1 MSGPAGLG
9 AVARPRMMRVGFSG
23 LLLEFDDTASRMAWN
38 REIQRDPVHGMVD
51 AVMAAESIL
60 LTFVDPV
67 ALMLAGMSLQ
77 GREPEPLAEDAAR
90 LVTIPVVYDGE
101 DLAHAAELAGLSVDA
116 LIDAHTRIDW
126 LADFAGFAPGFMY
139 LKPRDLKGA
148 PVIEVPRRDSPR
160 TRVPEGS
167 VALAG
172 QQSAVY
178 PQPTPGGWQ
187 LIGSTVERMWDVD
200 REQPS
205 LLVPGDTVRFEA
217 VRQHATVTSAGAGTD
232 ADVADDAASSGA
244 GAADATA
251 DANDAV
257 VARIVVDATGPQALI
272 QDVGRP
278 AAGSLGVGQAGAADV
293 WGLAEANNAV
303 GNHAGAATV
312 EFLLGNAKFTAQ
324 DDVTLALGGAV
335 GPAQILQDGK
345 PVGDAPVGEAFE
357 LAAGASLQIGFTTE
371 GMRGYLAVK
380 GGFAAEEVLGS
391 RSTDTM
397 SGLGPKPLAVGDVL
411 GVLAPVDDA
420 AEADDAVEA
429 ADTDPAEADVIEPV
443 DYPIAGEVTV
453 LRYSPGPRDD
463 WFGPEGLE
471 HFEEAVWEVSTESN
485 RVGARLK
492 PAEGAEPL
500 KRIRSGELATEGMV
514 PGALQVPPNGEPVLF
529 LADHPVTGGYPVIG
543 VVLEADIRLAA
554 QLPPG
559 ALVQFERV
567 SGD

>member
-1 MSGPAGLG
+1 MSGPGAALG
-9 AVARPRMMRVGFSG
+9 AVASPRMMRVGFSG

-51 AVMAAESIL
+51 SVMAAESIL

-77 GREPEPLAEDAAR
+77 GRDPEPLAEDAAR

-217 VRQHATVTSAGAGTD
+217 VREHATVTSAGAGAD

-244 GAADATA
+244 DAASDA
-251 DANDAV
+251 

-278 AAGSLGVGQAGAADV
+278 AVGSLGVGQAGAADV

-303 GNHAGAATV
+303 GNHAGAAAV

-345 PVGDAPVGEAFE
+345 AVGDAPVGEAFE
-357 LAAGASLQIGFTTE
+357 LAAGATLQIGFTTE

-397 SGLGPKPLAVGDVL
+397 SGLGPKPLAAGDVL
-411 GVLAPVDDA
+411 CVLAPDDGG
-420 AEADDAVEA
+420 AEEQ
-429 ADTDPAEADVIEPV
+429 TDDVIEPV
-443 DYPIAGEVTV
+443 KYPIAGEVTV

>member
-1 MSGPAGLG
+1 MSGPGAALG
-9 AVARPRMMRVGFSG
+9 AVASPRMMRVGFSG

-51 AVMAAESIL
+51 SVMAAESIL

-77 GREPEPLAEDAAR
+77 GRDPEPLAEDAAR

-217 VRQHATVTSAGAGTD
+217 VREHATVTSAGAGAD

-244 GAADATA
+244 DAASDA
-251 DANDAV
+251 

-278 AAGSLGVGQAGAADV
+278 AVGSLGVGQAGAADV

-303 GNHAGAATV
+303 GNHAGAAAV

-345 PVGDAPVGEAFE
+345 AVGDAPVGEAFE
-357 LAAGASLQIGFTTE
+357 LAAGATLQIGFTTE
-371 GMRGYLAVK
+371 GMRGYLAV
-380 GGFAAEEVLGS
+380 
-391 RSTDTM
+391 
-397 SGLGPKPLAVGDVL
+397 
-411 GVLAPVDDA
+411 
-420 AEADDAVEA
+420 
-429 ADTDPAEADVIEPV
+429 
-443 DYPIAGEVTV
+443 
-453 LRYSPGPRDD
+453 
-463 WFGPEGLE
+463 
-471 HFEEAVWEVSTESN
+471 
-485 RVGARLK
+485 
-492 PAEGAEPL
+492 
-500 KRIRSGELATEGMV
+500 
-514 PGALQVPPNGEPVLF
+514 
-529 LADHPVTGGYPVIG
+529 
-543 VVLEADIRLAA
+543 
-554 QLPPG
+554 
-559 ALVQFERV
+559 
-567 SGD
+567 

>member
-1 MSGPAGLG
+1 MSGPGAALG

-77 GREPEPLAEDAAR
+77 GRDPEPLAEDAAR

-217 VRQHATVTSAGAGTD
+217 VREHATVTSAGAGAD
-232 ADVADDAASSGA
+232 ADVADDAASSGVD
-244 GAADATA
+244 AADATA

-278 AAGSLGVGQAGAADV
+278 AVGSLGVGQAGAADV

-303 GNHAGAATV
+303 GNHAGAAAV
-312 EFLLGNAKFTAQ
+312 EFLLGNAKLTAQ

-335 GPAQILQDGK
+335 GSAQILQDGK
-345 PVGDAPVGEAFE
+345 AVGEAPVGEAFE
-357 LAAGASLQIGFTTE
+357 LAAGATLQIGFTTE

-397 SGLGPKPLAVGDVL
+397 SGLGPKPLAAGDVL
-411 GVLAPVDDA
+411 EVLAPADGG
-420 AEADDAVEA
+420 AEEQ
-429 ADTDPAEADVIEPV
+429 TDDVIEPV
-443 DYPIAGEVTV
+443 EYPIAGEVTV

-500 KRIRSGELATEGMV
+500 HRIRSGELATEGMV
-514 PGALQVPPNGEPVLF
+514 TGALQVPPNGEPVLF

-567 SGD
+567 SGV

>member
-1 MSGPAGLG
+1 MSGPGAALG
-9 AVARPRMMRVGFSG
+9 AVARPRMMRVGFLG

-77 GREPEPLAEDAAR
+77 GRDPEPLAEDAAR

-187 LIGSTVERMWDVD
+187 LIGSTAERMWDVD

-217 VRQHATVTSAGAGTD
+217 VREHATVTSAGDHAD
-232 ADVADDAASSGA
+232 AADDGASSGA
-244 GAADATA
+244 DAASDA
-251 DANDAV
+251 

-278 AAGSLGVGQAGAADV
+278 AVGSLGVGQAGAADV

-303 GNHAGAATV
+303 GNHAGAAAV

-397 SGLGPKPLAVGDVL
+397 SGLGPKPLAAGDVL
-411 GVLAPVDDA
+411 CVLAPDDGG
-420 AEADDAVEA
+420 AEEQ
-429 ADTDPAEADVIEPV
+429 TDDVIEPV
-443 DYPIAGEVTV
+443 EYPIAGEVTV

-567 SGD
+567 SGV

>member
-1 MSGPAGLG
+1 MSGPGAALG
-9 AVARPRMMRVGFSG
+9 AVASPRMMRVGFSG

-51 AVMAAESIL
+51 SVMAAESIL

-77 GREPEPLAEDAAR
+77 GRDPEPLAEDAAR

-187 LIGSTVERMWDVD
+187 LIGSTAERMWDVD

-217 VRQHATVTSAGAGTD
+217 VREHATVTSAGAGADVD
-232 ADVADDAASSGA
+232 AVAADDTDVADD
-244 GAADATA
+244 
-251 DANDAV
+251 V

-278 AAGSLGVGQAGAADV
+278 AVGSLGVGQAGAADV

-303 GNHAGAATV
+303 GNHAGAAAV

-335 GPAQILQDGK
+335 GPAQIMQDGK
-345 PVGDAPVGEAFE
+345 PVGEAPVGEAFE
-357 LAAGASLQIGFTTE
+357 LAAGATLQIGFTTE

-397 SGLGPKPLAVGDVL
+397 SGLGPKPLAAGDVL
-411 GVLAPVDDA
+411 GVLAPADGG
-420 AEADDAVEA
+420 AEEQ
-429 ADTDPAEADVIEPV
+429 TDDVIEPV
-443 DYPIAGEVTV
+443 KYPIAGEVTV

-492 PAEGAEPL
+492 PADGAEPL

-514 PGALQVPPNGEPVLF
+514 TGALQVPPNGEPVLF

-559 ALVQFERV
+559 SLVQFERV
-567 SGD
+567 SGV

>member
-1 MSGPAGLG
+1 MSGPGAALG
-9 AVARPRMMRVGFSG
+9 AVASPRMMRVGFSG

-51 AVMAAESIL
+51 SVMAAESIL

-77 GREPEPLAEDAAR
+77 GRDPEPLAEDAAR

-187 LIGSTVERMWDVD
+187 LIGSTAERMWDVD

-217 VRQHATVTSAGAGTD
+217 VREHATVTSAGAGADVDAVAADDTD
-232 ADVADDAASSGA
+232 AADD
-244 GAADATA
+244 
-251 DANDAV
+251 V

-278 AAGSLGVGQAGAADV
+278 AVGSLGVGQAGAADV

-303 GNHAGAATV
+303 GNHAGAAAV

-335 GPAQILQDGK
+335 GPAQIMQDGK
-345 PVGDAPVGEAFE
+345 PVGEAPVGEAFE
-357 LAAGASLQIGFTTE
+357 LAAGATLQIGFTTE

-391 RSTDTM
+391 RSTDAM
-397 SGLGPKPLAVGDVL
+397 SGLGPKPLAAGDVL
-411 GVLAPVDDA
+411 GVLAPADGG
-420 AEADDAVEA
+420 AEEQ
-429 ADTDPAEADVIEPV
+429 TDDVIEPV
-443 DYPIAGEVTV
+443 KYPIAGEVTV

-492 PAEGAEPL
+492 PADGAEPL

-514 PGALQVPPNGEPVLF
+514 TGALQVPPNGEPVLF

-559 ALVQFERV
+559 SLVQFERV
-567 SGD
+567 SGV

>member
-1 MSGPAGLG
+1 MSGPGAGLG

-23 LLLEFDDTASRMAWN
+23 LLLEFDDTASRMAWD
-38 REIQRDPVHGMVD
+38 REIQRDPVDGMVD
-51 AVMAAESIL
+51 AVMAAQSIL

-187 LIGSTVERMWDVD
+187 LIGSTAERMWDVD

-205 LLVPGDTVRFEA
+205 FLVPGDTVRFEA
-217 VRQHATVTSAGAGTD
+217 VREHAAVTSAGVGADLDAGV
-232 ADVADDAASSGA
+232 DVADDA
-244 GAADATA
+244 GAAD
-251 DANDAV
+251 DV

-278 AAGSLGVGQAGAADV
+278 AVGSLGVGQAGAADV

-303 GNHAGAATV
+303 GNHAGAAAV

-335 GPAQILQDGK
+335 GPAQIMQDGK
-345 PVGDAPVGEAFE
+345 SVGEAPVGEAFE
-357 LAAGASLQIGFTTE
+357 LAAGATLQIGFTTE

-397 SGLGPKPLAVGDVL
+397 SGLGPKPLAEGDVL
-411 GVLAPVDDA
+411 EVLAPADGG
-420 AEADDAVEA
+420 AEEQ
-429 ADTDPAEADVIEPV
+429 TDDVIEPV
-443 DYPIAGEVTV
+443 EYPIAGDVTV

-492 PAEGAEPL
+492 PADGAEPL

-514 PGALQVPPNGEPVLF
+514 TGALQVPPNGEPVLF

-559 ALVQFERV
+559 SLVQFERV
-567 SGD
+567 SGV

>member
-1 MSGPAGLG
+1 MSGPGAALG

-77 GREPEPLAEDAAR
+77 GRDPEPLAEDAAR

-217 VRQHATVTSAGAGTD
+217 VREHATVTSAGAGAD
-232 ADVADDAASSGA
+232 AGAADDTDVADD
-244 GAADATA
+244 
-251 DANDAV
+251 V

-278 AAGSLGVGQAGAADV
+278 AVGSLGVGQAGAADV

-303 GNHAGAATV
+303 GNLAGAAAV

-335 GPAQILQDGK
+335 GPAQIMQDGK
-345 PVGDAPVGEAFE
+345 PVGEAPVGEAFE
-357 LAAGASLQIGFTTE
+357 LAAGATLQIGFTTE

-397 SGLGPKPLAVGDVL
+397 SGLGPKPLAAGDVL
-411 GVLAPVDDA
+411 CVLAPDDGG
-420 AEADDAVEA
+420 AEEQ
-429 ADTDPAEADVIEPV
+429 TDDVIEPV
-443 DYPIAGEVTV
+443 EYPIAGEVTV

>member
-1 MSGPAGLG
+1 MTSSGACPD
-9 AVARPRMMRVGFSG
+9 AVARLRMLRVGFSG

-38 REIQRDPVHGMVD
+38 REIQREPVDGMVD

-67 ALMLAGMSLQ
+67 SLMLAGVSLQ
-77 GREPEPLAEDAAR
+77 GREPEPLEADAAR

-101 DLAHAAELAGLSVDA
+101 DLAHAAELASMSVDA

-139 LKPRDLKGA
+139 LKPRELNGA

-187 LIGSTVERMWDVD
+187 LIGSTTERMWDVS

-217 VRQHATVTSAGAGTD
+217 VREHASASETRGAD
-232 ADVADDAASSGA
+232 AGVEGA
-244 GAADATA
+244 GAEDA
-251 DANDAV
+251 
-257 VARIVVDATGPQALI
+257 VARIVVDAPGPQALI

-278 AAGSLGVGQAGAADV
+278 AVGSLGAGQAGAADV

-303 GNHAGAATV
+303 GNHAGAAAI

-335 GPAQILQDGK
+335 GPAQIVRGGASSGESPDAGPPPDGS
-345 PVGDAPVGEAFE
+345 PATEAPVGEAFE
-357 LAAGASLQIGFTTE
+357 LAAGESLHIGFTPE
-371 GMRGYLAVK
+371 GVRGYLAVK
-380 GGFAAEEVLGS
+380 GGFIAEEVLGS
-391 RSTDTM
+391 RSTDTL
-397 SGLGPKPLAVGDVL
+397 SGLGPAPLAAGDVL
-411 GVLAPVDDA
+411 GVLAGEGDGGPNA
-420 AEADDAVEA
+420 
-429 ADTDPAEADVIEPV
+429 DPAPDPAATAVHTVEVIEPI
-443 DYPIAGEVTV
+443 DYPVAGEVTV

-471 HFEEAVWEVSTESN
+471 HLEETVWEVSTDSN

-492 PAEGAEPL
+492 PAEDAQPL
-500 KRIRSGELATEGMV
+500 KRVRSGELATEGMV
-514 PGALQVPPNGEPVLF
+514 TGALQVPPNGEPVLF

-543 VVLEADIRLAA
+543 VVIEADIRLAA

-567 SGD
+567 

>member
-1 MSGPAGLG
+1 
-9 AVARPRMMRVGFSG
+9 MRVGFSG

-38 REIQRDPVHGMVD
+38 REIQRDPVDGMVD
-51 AVMAAESIL
+51 AVMAAQSIL

-187 LIGSTVERMWDVD
+187 LIGSTAERMWDVD

-217 VRQHATVTSAGAGTD
+217 VREHATVTSAGAGAD

-244 GAADATA
+244 DAASDA
-251 DANDAV
+251 

-278 AAGSLGVGQAGAADV
+278 AVGSLGVGQAGAADV

-303 GNHAGAATV
+303 GNHAGAAAV

-335 GPAQILQDGK
+335 GPAQILQDDK

-397 SGLGPKPLAVGDVL
+397 SGLGPKPLAAGDVL
-411 GVLAPVDDA
+411 GVLAPAGGGSDA
-420 AEADDAVEA
+420 DTDP
-429 ADTDPAEADVIEPV
+429 ADTDPAEADAIEPV

-492 PAEGAEPL
+492 PADGAEPL

-514 PGALQVPPNGEPVLF
+514 TGALQVPPNGEPVLF

-559 ALVQFERV
+559 SLVQFERV
-567 SGD
+567 SGV

>member
-1 MSGPAGLG
+1 MSGPGAALG
-9 AVARPRMMRVGFSG
+9 AVASPRMMRVGFSG

-51 AVMAAESIL
+51 SVMAAESIL

-77 GREPEPLAEDAAR
+77 GRDPEPLAEDAAR

-217 VRQHATVTSAGAGTD
+217 VREHATVTSAGAGAD

-244 GAADATA
+244 DAASDA
-251 DANDAV
+251 

-278 AAGSLGVGQAGAADV
+278 AVGSLGVGQAGAADV

-303 GNHAGAATV
+303 GNHAGAAAV

-345 PVGDAPVGEAFE
+345 AVGDAPVGEAFE
-357 LAAGASLQIGFTTE
+357 LAAGATLQIGFTTE

-397 SGLGPKPLAVGDVL
+397 SGLGPKPLAAGDVL
-411 GVLAPVDDA
+411 CVLAPDDGG
-420 AEADDAVEA
+420 AEEQ
-429 ADTDPAEADVIEPV
+429 TDDVIEPV
-443 DYPIAGEVTV
+443 KYPIAGEVTV

-567 SGD
+567 SGV

>member
-1 MSGPAGLG
+1 MSGPGAALG
-9 AVARPRMMRVGFSG
+9 AVASPRMMRVGFSG

-77 GREPEPLAEDAAR
+77 GRDPEPLAEDAAR

-101 DLAHAAELAGLSVDA
+101 DLAHAAELADLSVNA

-187 LIGSTVERMWDVD
+187 LIGSTAERMWDVD

-217 VRQHATVTSAGAGTD
+217 VREHATVTSAGAHAD
-232 ADVADDAASSGA
+232 AADDVASSGVDAAS
-244 GAADATA
+244 DA
-251 DANDAV
+251 

-278 AAGSLGVGQAGAADV
+278 AVGSLGVGQAGAADV

-303 GNHAGAATV
+303 GNHAGAAAV

-345 PVGDAPVGEAFE
+345 AVGDAPVGEAFE

-397 SGLGPKPLAVGDVL
+397 SGLGPKPLAAGDVL
-411 GVLAPVDDA
+411 GVLAPAGGGSDA
-420 AEADDAVEA
+420 DTDP
-429 ADTDPAEADVIEPV
+429 ADTDPAEADAIEPV

-463 WFGPEGLE
+463 WFGTEGLE

-492 PAEGAEPL
+492 PADGAEPL
-500 KRIRSGELATEGMV
+500 QRIRSGELATEGMV
-514 PGALQVPPNGEPVLF
+514 TGALQVPPNGEPVLF

-567 SGD
+567 

>member
-1 MSGPAGLG
+1 MSSSS

-38 REIQRDPVHGMVD
+38 REIQRDPVGGMVD
-51 AVMAAESIL
+51 AVMAAQSIL

-77 GREPEPLAEDAAR
+77 GRDPEPLAEDAAR

-187 LIGSTVERMWDVD
+187 LIGSTAERMWDVD

-217 VRQHATVTSAGAGTD
+217 VREHATVTSAGAGAD

-257 VARIVVDATGPQALI
+257 AARIVVDATGPQALI

-278 AAGSLGVGQAGAADV
+278 AVGSLGVGQAGAADV

-303 GNHAGAATV
+303 GNHAGAAAV

-335 GPAQILQDGK
+335 GPVQILQDGK
-345 PVGDAPVGEAFE
+345 AVDEAPVGEAFE
-357 LAAGASLQIGFTTE
+357 LAAGATLQIGFTTE

-380 GGFAAEEVLGS
+380 GGFAADEVLGS

-397 SGLGPKPLAVGDVL
+397 SGLGPKPLAAGDVL
-411 GVLAPVDDA
+411 GVLAPVDGG
-420 AEADDAVEA
+420 AEEQ
-429 ADTDPAEADVIEPV
+429 TDDVIEPV
-443 DYPIAGEVTV
+443 EYPIAGEVTV

-492 PAEGAEPL
+492 PADGAEPL

-514 PGALQVPPNGEPVLF
+514 TGALQVPPNGEPVLF

-567 SGD
+567 AQFERVSGD

>member
-38 REIQRDPVHGMVD
+38 REIQRDPVDGMVD
-51 AVMAAESIL
+51 AVMAAQSIL

-187 LIGSTVERMWDVD
+187 LIGSTAERMWDVD

-217 VRQHATVTSAGAGTD
+217 VREHAAVTSAGIGADLD
-232 ADVADDAASSGA
+232 AGA
-244 GAADATA
+244 GATTSATDAADAIA
-251 DANDAV
+251 DAADDV

-278 AAGSLGVGQAGAADV
+278 AVGSLGVGQAGAADV

-303 GNHAGAATV
+303 GNHAGAAAV
-312 EFLLGNAKFTAQ
+312 EFLSGNAKFTAQ

-335 GPAQILQDGK
+335 GSAQILQDGK
-345 PVGDAPVGEAFE
+345 AVGEAPVGEAFE
-357 LAAGASLQIGFTTE
+357 LAAGATLQIGFTTE

-397 SGLGPKPLAVGDVL
+397 SGLGPKPLAAGDFL
-411 GVLAPVDDA
+411 EVLAPADGG
-420 AEADDAVEA
+420 AEEQ
-429 ADTDPAEADVIEPV
+429 TDDVIEPV
-443 DYPIAGEVTV
+443 EYPIAGEVTV

-500 KRIRSGELATEGMV
+500 HRIRSGELATEGMV
-514 PGALQVPPNGEPVLF
+514 TGALQVPPNGEPVLF

-567 SGD
+567 AQFERVSGV

>member
-1 MSGPAGLG
+1 MSGPGAALG

-77 GREPEPLAEDAAR
+77 GRDPEPLAEDAAR

-101 DLAHAAELAGLSVDA
+101 DLAHAAELADLSVDA

-217 VRQHATVTSAGAGTD
+217 VREHATVTSAGAHAD
-232 ADVADDAASSGA
+232 AADDAASSGA
-244 GAADATA
+244 DAASDA
-251 DANDAV
+251 

-278 AAGSLGVGQAGAADV
+278 AVGSLGVGQAGAADV

-303 GNHAGAATV
+303 GNHAGAAAV

-335 GPAQILQDGK
+335 GPAQIMQDGK
-345 PVGDAPVGEAFE
+345 PVGEAPVGEAFE
-357 LAAGASLQIGFTTE
+357 LAAGATLQIGFTTE

-397 SGLGPKPLAVGDVL
+397 SGLGPKPLAAGDVL
-411 GVLAPVDDA
+411 CVLAPDDGG
-420 AEADDAVEA
+420 AEDP
-429 ADTDPAEADVIEPV
+429 TDDVIEPV
-443 DYPIAGEVTV
+443 EYPIAGEVTV

>member
-38 REIQRDPVHGMVD
+38 REIQRDPVDGMVD
-51 AVMAAESIL
+51 AVMAAQSIL

-167 VALAG
+167 VAMAG

-187 LIGSTVERMWDVD
+187 LIGSTAERMWDVD

-217 VRQHATVTSAGAGTD
+217 VREHATVTSAGAGAD
-232 ADVADDAASSGA
+232 ADVADDVASSGA
-244 GAADATA
+244 DAASDA
-251 DANDAV
+251 

-278 AAGSLGVGQAGAADV
+278 AVGSLGVGQAGAADV

-303 GNHAGAATV
+303 GNHAGAAAV

-345 PVGDAPVGEAFE
+345 AVGDAPVGEAFE
-357 LAAGASLQIGFTTE
+357 LAAGATLQIGFTTE

-397 SGLGPKPLAVGDVL
+397 SGLGPKPLAAGDVL
-411 GVLAPVDDA
+411 EVLAPADGG
-420 AEADDAVEA
+420 AEEQ
-429 ADTDPAEADVIEPV
+429 TDDVIEPV
-443 DYPIAGEVTV
+443 EYPIAGEVTV

-463 WFGPEGLE
+463 WFGLEGLE

-500 KRIRSGELATEGMV
+500 HRIRSGELATEGMV
-514 PGALQVPPNGEPVLF
+514 TGALQVPPNGEPVLF

-554 QLPPG
+554 QLPPA

-567 SGD
+567 AQFERVSGD

>member
-1 MSGPAGLG
+1 MSGPGAALG
-9 AVARPRMMRVGFSG
+9 AVASPRMMRVGFSG

-51 AVMAAESIL
+51 SVMAAESIL

-77 GREPEPLAEDAAR
+77 GRDPEPLAEDAAR

-217 VRQHATVTSAGAGTD
+217 VREHATVTSAGAGAD
-232 ADVADDAASSGA
+232 ADVADDTDV
-244 GAADATA
+244 AD
-251 DANDAV
+251 DV

-278 AAGSLGVGQAGAADV
+278 AVGSLGVGQAGAADV

-303 GNHAGAATV
+303 GNHAGAAAV

-345 PVGDAPVGEAFE
+345 AVGDAPVGEAFE
-357 LAAGASLQIGFTTE
+357 LAAGATLQIGFTTE

-397 SGLGPKPLAVGDVL
+397 SGLGPKPLAAGDVL
-411 GVLAPVDDA
+411 CVLAPDDGG
-420 AEADDAVEA
+420 AEEQ
-429 ADTDPAEADVIEPV
+429 TDDVIEPV
-443 DYPIAGEVTV
+443 KYPIAGEVTV

-492 PAEGAEPL
+492 PADGAEPL
-500 KRIRSGELATEGMV
+500 QRIRSGELATEGMV

>member
-1 MSGPAGLG
+1 MSGPGAALG

-77 GREPEPLAEDAAR
+77 GRDPEPLAEDAAR

-187 LIGSTVERMWDVD
+187 LIGSTAERMWDVD

-217 VRQHATVTSAGAGTD
+217 VREHATVTSAGAD
-232 ADVADDAASSGA
+232 ADAVAADDTDVADD
-244 GAADATA
+244 
-251 DANDAV
+251 V

-278 AAGSLGVGQAGAADV
+278 AVGSLGVGQAGAADV

-303 GNHAGAATV
+303 GNHAGAAAV
-312 EFLLGNAKFTAQ
+312 EFLLGNAKFTTQ

-335 GPAQILQDGK
+335 GPAHILQDGK

-397 SGLGPKPLAVGDVL
+397 SGLGPKPLAAGDVL

-429 ADTDPAEADVIEPV
+429 ADTDPAEADAIEPV

-492 PAEGAEPL
+492 PADGAEPL
-500 KRIRSGELATEGMV
+500 QRIRSGELATEGMV
-514 PGALQVPPNGEPVLF
+514 TGALQVPPNGEPVLF

-567 SGD
+567 

>member
-1 MSGPAGLG
+1 MSGPGAGLG

-38 REIQRDPVHGMVD
+38 REIQRDPVDGMVD
-51 AVMAAESIL
+51 AVMAAQSIL

-77 GREPEPLAEDAAR
+77 GREPEPLAEGAAR

-187 LIGSTVERMWDVD
+187 LIGSTAERMWDVD

-205 LLVPGDTVRFEA
+205 LLVPGDTVRFEV
-217 VRQHATVTSAGAGTD
+217 VREHATVTSAGAGAD
-232 ADVADDAASSGA
+232 AGAADATSSGA
-244 GAADATA
+244 DAADATA

-278 AAGSLGVGQAGAADV
+278 AVGSLGVGQAGAADV

-303 GNHAGAATV
+303 GNHAGAAAV
-312 EFLLGNAKFTAQ
+312 EFLLGNAKFTPQ

-335 GPAQILQDGK
+335 GPAQIMQDGK
-345 PVGDAPVGEAFE
+345 AVGEAPVGEAFE
-357 LAAGASLQIGFTTE
+357 LAAGATLQIGFTTE

-397 SGLGPKPLAVGDVL
+397 SGLGPKPLAAGDVL
-411 GVLAPVDDA
+411 EVLALTDGG
-420 AEADDAVEA
+420 AEEQ
-429 ADTDPAEADVIEPV
+429 TDDVIEPV
-443 DYPIAGEVTV
+443 EYPIAGEVTV

-514 PGALQVPPNGEPVLF
+514 TGALQVPPNGEPVLF